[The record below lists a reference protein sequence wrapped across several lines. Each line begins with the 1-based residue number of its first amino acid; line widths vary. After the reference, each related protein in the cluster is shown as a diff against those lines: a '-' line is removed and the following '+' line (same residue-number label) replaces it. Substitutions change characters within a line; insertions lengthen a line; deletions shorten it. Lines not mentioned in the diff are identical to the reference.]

1 VTTPTPNLGRQVDR
15 AVRELERH
23 GLLLQ
28 TDPKLPSL
36 VALVTEAPVHGSW
49 WSHPLAHT
57 ILAMGSALA
66 RHPDVLSAKLV
77 SGKQTWLHRRLWPAL
92 LAVACAGESW
102 QTDGLSPE
110 ARTLLARVRREGT
123 TEASGSAARELE
135 LRLLV
140 HGDEVHAE
148 SGQHSRVLE
157 SWERW
162 AGRVGAAAGG
172 RRAEEGRAELDLALA
187 ELNTRCEGSGRLPW
201 QKGVRRRTR
210 PTSR

>member
-1 VTTPTPNLGRQVDR
+1 MNPNLDRQVAR
-15 AVRELERH
+15 AVRELERD

-57 ILAMGSALA
+57 IFALGQAMAEN
-66 RHPDVLSAKLV
+66 PDVLAVKLV
-77 SGKQTWLHRRLWPAL
+77 SGKQTWVHRRLWPAL
-92 LAVACAGESW
+92 LAVASAGEAW
-102 QTDGLSPE
+102 QMDGLSAE
-110 ARTLLARVRREGT
+110 ARALLRRVGREGPI
-123 TEASGSAARELE
+123 EASGSAARELE

-140 HGDEVHAE
+140 RGEDVHTRN
-148 SGQHSRVLE
+148 GQHTRTLE

-162 AGRVGAAAGG
+162 AGRVGADTGG
-172 RRAEEGRAELDLALA
+172 RRSEEGRAELELALS
-187 ELNTRCEGSGRLPW
+187 ELNSRSEGSGRLPW